1 MKDNL
6 GEVVDKH
13 LEFDRSK
20 IARVIVGVSIFGTH
34 EDQTYTI
41 ADFDDFV
48 LAPAQ

>member
-1 MKDNL
+1 VKDNL
-6 GEVVDKH
+6 GEGVDKY

-41 ADFDDFV
+41 VDFDNFV
-48 LAPAQ
+48 LAPAK